1 MRLVFMGTPE
11 FAVPCL
17 QTLQENGY
25 EIVGVFTQPDRPA
38 GRGNK
43 LKESPIKTLAD
54 SLKLPVYQPEKI
66 KTPEA
71 IEVLK
76 NLQPECIVVV
86 AYGQILSKEILG
98 IPPLG
103 CVNVHASLLPHYRGA
118 APIHWAVS
126 NGETKTGITTMLM
139 DEGLDTGDML
149 LKVEY
154 EIAEDATTGEVHDA
168 LSHLGADLLILTIR
182 GLEKGKIK
190 PLPQPK
196 EFSYAPLLKREHEQI
211 EWSWEANKIH
221 NRIRGLNPWPG
232 AFTFF
237 RNEQVKVWQSSI
249 MQTEVNGSDKIQG
262 EVAGQIIS
270 LTERGL
276 AVLTGKGMV
285 EIIEIQ
291 PAGKKRMSSRD
302 FFNGRR
308 GELGEIFGNSPRSI
322 IEAT

>member
-17 QTLQENGY
+17 QSLQEEGY

-43 LKESPIKTLAD
+43 LKESPIKMKAE
-54 SLKLPVYQPEKI
+54 SLKLQVYQPEKI
-66 KTPEA
+66 KAPES
-71 IEVLK
+71 IGILK

-86 AYGQILSKEILG
+86 AYGQILSKEILE
-98 IPPLG
+98 IPRLG
-103 CVNVHASLLPHYRGA
+103 CLNVHASLLPRYRGA
-118 APIHWAVS
+118 APIHWAVT

-149 LKVEY
+149 LKAEY
-154 EIAEDATTGEVHDA
+154 EIAEDTTTGEVHDA
-168 LSHLGADLLILTIR
+168 LTHLGADLLISTIR
-182 GLEKGKIK
+182 GLEEGKIK
-190 PLPQPK
+190 PVPQSK

-237 RNEQVKVWQSSI
+237 RDEQVKIWQSRTI
-249 MQTEVNGSDKIQG
+249 QTEVNESYPSQG

-276 AVLTGKGMV
+276 AVLTGKGLV
-285 EIIEIQ
+285 EILEIQ

-308 GELGEIFGNSPRSI
+308 GELGEVFGKS
-322 IEAT
+322 

>member
-17 QTLQENGY
+17 QALQEKGY
-25 EIVGVFTQPDRPA
+25 QVIRVFTQPDRPA
-38 GRGNK
+38 GRGKK
-43 LKESPIKTLAD
+43 LKGSPVKSIAE

-66 KTPEA
+66 KSPEA
-71 IEVLK
+71 IKVLK

-86 AYGQILSKEILG
+86 AYGQILSKEILE
-98 IPPLG
+98 IPRLG
-103 CVNVHASLLPHYRGA
+103 CINVHASLLPQYRGA
-118 APIHWAVS
+118 APIHWAVT
-126 NGETKTGITTMLM
+126 NGETKTGVTTMLM

-149 LKVEY
+149 LKAEY
-154 EIAEDATTGEVHDA
+154 EIAEDATTGEVHDV
-168 LSHLGADLLILTIR
+168 LSHLGADLLISTIR
-182 GLEKGKIK
+182 GLEEGNIK
-190 PLPQPK
+190 PVPQSG

-237 RNEQVKVWQSSI
+237 RDEQVKIWQSRT
-249 MQTEVNGSDKIQG
+249 MQIEVNESYPSQG
-262 EVAGQIIS
+262 EVGGQIIS

-276 AVLTGKGMV
+276 AVLTGKGLV
-285 EIIEIQ
+285 EILEIQ

-308 GELGEIFGNSPRSI
+308 GELGEVFGKS
-322 IEAT
+322 